1 MDRKDDEGNLK
12 PIEVEKEM
20 VKMLKERK
28 ILRIWQSSLP
38 LAIMCFVVGC
48 WLVLVPQFAEA
59 GAGLSTQAGEVL
71 IENLKIGQTYNTR
84 ELVDLPLR
92 VRNNGNETVDLE
104 MKLHLPPEN
113 EVRRGY
119 EPIPDISWVKLSKDF
134 FTVGPGESAVADV
147 IISIPDDE
155 KYFNK
160 RYQFN
165 IWSHTLPGGKFIAL
179 GVDSRFLFT
188 IVNVRADITE
198 ERYMELIGDINFSL
212 LPHRLHINNLKL
224 GKKYDI
230 EKLTGVSFKL
240 INPNER
246 KFTYKMTSLDTKKAL
261 VNVTGGWEDCPDPSF
276 LTFDKSEFT
285 VGANE
290 IKKIRVY
297 LEFPDKKEYK
307 GKKYLFIIY
316 TEILGQPIEFGVY
329 NNLYV
334 TTEE

>member
-1 MDRKDDEGNLK
+1 MTN
-12 PIEVEKEM
+12 M
-20 VKMLKERK
+20 WKERK
-28 ILRIWQSSLP
+28 ILRFWQSFWT
-38 LAIMCFVVGC
+38 LAIMCILVSC

-59 GAGLSTQAGEVL
+59 KGGLSTQSGQVV

-92 VRNNGNETVDLE
+92 VRNRGDETVDLKIE
-104 MKLHLPPEN
+104 LYIPPQN
-113 EVRRGY
+113 EIRRGC

-134 FTVGPGESAVADV
+134 FTIGPGESAVTDV

-165 IWSHTLPGGKFIAL
+165 IWSHTVGSGKFIAL

-188 IVNVRADITE
+188 IANVRADVSE
-198 ERYMELIGDINFSL
+198 ERYMEIIGDINFSL

-224 GKKYDI
+224 GKKYNI

-246 KFTYKMTSLDTKKAL
+246 KFAYKIASLDTKKAL
-261 VNVTGGWEDCPDPSF
+261 RGITEGWEDCPDPSF
-276 LTFDKSEFT
+276 LIINKPEFT

-290 IKKIRVY
+290 IKKINIY
-297 LEFPDKKEYK
+297 IEFPNKKEYR
-307 GKKYLFIIY
+307 GKKYLFIIH
-316 TEILGQPIEFGVY
+316 TELLGQPIQFGVY
-329 NNLYV
+329 NNIYV

>member
-1 MDRKDDEGNLK
+1 
-12 PIEVEKEM
+12 M

-28 ILRIWQSSLP
+28 ILRFWQSSLP

-59 GAGLSTQAGEVL
+59 MSGLRTQAGEVV

-92 VRNNGNETVDLE
+92 VVNSGDETVDLKME
-104 MKLHLPPEN
+104 LRIPPEN
-113 EVRRGY
+113 EIRRGY
-119 EPIPDISWVKLSKDF
+119 EPIPDISWVRLSKDL

-165 IWSHTLPGGKFIAL
+165 IWSHTLPSGKFIAL
-179 GVDSRFLFT
+179 AVDSRFLFT
-188 IVNVRADITE
+188 IANVRADVSE

-212 LPHRLHINNLKL
+212 LPHRAHINNIKL

-230 EKLTGVSFKL
+230 EKLSGISFKL
-240 INPNER
+240 INPNDR
-246 KFTYKMTSLDTKKAL
+246 KFTYRMTSLDTKKAL
-261 VNVTGGWEDCPDPSF
+261 VGGAGGWGDCPDPSF

-297 LEFPDKKEYK
+297 LEIPDKKEYK

-316 TEILGQPIEFGVY
+316 TEVLGQAIKFGVY
-329 NNLYV
+329 NNVYV
-334 TTEE
+334 TVEE

>member
-1 MDRKDDEGNLK
+1 MNREDGEENLRPTERRK
-12 PIEVEKEM
+12 
-20 VKMLKERK
+20 KMRKERK
-28 ILRIWQSSLP
+28 ILRFWQSFWA
-38 LAIMCFVVGC
+38 LAIMGFVVGC
-48 WLVLVPQFAEA
+48 WLVLVPQFTEA
-59 GAGLSTQAGEVL
+59 GAGLRTQAGEVV

-92 VRNNGNETVDLE
+92 VINTGDETVDLKIE
-104 MKLHLPPEN
+104 LYIPLEN
-113 EVRRGY
+113 EIRRGY

-155 KYFNK
+155 EYFNK

-165 IWSHTLPGGKFIAL
+165 VWSHTVGSGKFIAL
-179 GVDSRFLFT
+179 GLDSRFLFT
-188 IVNVRADITE
+188 IADVRVDVSE

-212 LPHRLHINNLKL
+212 LPHRLHINSLKL
-224 GKKYDI
+224 GKKYNI
-230 EKLTGVSFKL
+230 KKLTGVSFKL

-246 KFTYKMTSLDTKKAL
+246 KFTYRMTSLDTKKDL
-261 VNVTGGWEDCPDPSF
+261 VQVTKGWEDCPDPSF
-276 LTFDKSEFT
+276 LTFGKSEFS

-290 IKKIRVY
+290 IKKISAY
-297 LEFPDKKEYK
+297 LEFPDKEEYK

-316 TEILGQPIEFGVY
+316 TEVLGQAIPFGVY
-329 NNLYV
+329 NNVYV

>member
-1 MDRKDDEGNLK
+1 
-12 PIEVEKEM
+12 M

-28 ILRIWQSSLP
+28 ILKFWQSSLP

-59 GAGLSTQAGEVL
+59 KGGLSTQAGEVV

-92 VRNNGNETVDLE
+92 VINRGDETVDLKME
-104 MKLHLPPEN
+104 LYIPPEN
-113 EVRRGY
+113 KIRRGY
-119 EPIPDISWVKLSKDF
+119 EPIPDVSWVKLSKDF

-147 IISIPDDE
+147 IISIPNDE

-165 IWSHTLPGGKFIAL
+165 IWSHTVHSGKFIAL

-188 IVNVRADITE
+188 IANVRADVSE

-212 LPHRLHINNLKL
+212 LPHRLHINNIKL

-230 EKLTGVSFKL
+230 EKVSGISFKL
-240 INPNER
+240 INPNDRE
-246 KFTYKMTSLDTKKAL
+246 FTYRMTSLNTKKAL
-261 VNVTGGWEDCPDPSF
+261 VQATKGWEDCPDPSF

-297 LEFPDKKEYK
+297 LEFPNKKEYK
-307 GKKYLFIIY
+307 GKEYLFIIY
-316 TEILGQPIEFGVY
+316 TEVLGQAIPFGVY
-329 NNLYV
+329 NNVYV